1 MTLTAIG
8 HVDLSEPADRAS
20 IVGDTLIVERLT
32 VRDPELVDA
41 LMTWCSSYPGGP
53 DAAAEELPRHIT
65 RLLAIGSRVSEMGR
79 NSVAAELVTTA
90 SRNARDHIGEATR
103 DVAGSV
109 QRVRE
114 EMTTLVA
121 QFTAE
126 VRQSLDA
133 MFASDDSAVAAT
145 LKNTLRAQTDE
156 LAKNVTD
163 RIDATVSAT
172 LKTGLDG
179 HVTRIQETLG
189 QVRDHLIADEAA
201 TDAAA
206 AAANRSNL
214 KGTDFEDRMNLEVET
229 LAEEMSAEYLRTGQ
243 TPGSLKGEGSQLKGD
258 GVWVRDGAAVVLEFH
273 NGMSRSAAAATRA
286 DGWTGYLSTAMRN
299 RGASAALG
307 VVMSPDQNRGRVFR
321 EFGANMA
328 VLACDP
334 DNPDDLIR
342 LRFVLQVMGLVA
354 RNQLPS
360 AAGGDA
366 GSTLTDRIVIDLT
379 TARRALEDMRA
390 GMDAVTEIEKLAA
403 KTSQNAAALHER
415 AQALKLSLIAPLD
428 RAREAMESQAQLL
441 IPGGPAAGEPIGS
454 EEGNGDE
461 E

>member
-1 MTLTAIG
+1 
-8 HVDLSEPADRAS
+8 
-20 IVGDTLIVERLT
+20 
-32 VRDPELVDA
+32 
-41 LMTWCSSYPGGP
+41 
-53 DAAAEELPRHIT
+53 
-65 RLLAIGSRVSEMGR
+65 
-79 NSVAAELVTTA
+79 
-90 SRNARDHIGEATR
+90 
-103 DVAGSV
+103 
-109 QRVRE
+109 
-114 EMTTLVA
+114 
-121 QFTAE
+121 
-126 VRQSLDA
+126 
-133 MFASDDSAVAAT
+133 
-145 LKNTLRAQTDE
+145 
-156 LAKNVTD
+156 
-163 RIDATVSAT
+163 
-172 LKTGLDG
+172 
-179 HVTRIQETLG
+179 
-189 QVRDHLIADEAA
+189 
-201 TDAAA
+201 
-206 AAANRSNL
+206 
-214 KGTDFEDRMNLEVET
+214 
-229 LAEEMSAEYLRTGQ
+229 
-243 TPGSLKGEGSQLKGD
+243 
-258 GVWVRDGAAVVLEFH
+258 
-273 NGMSRSAAAATRA
+273 
-286 DGWTGYLSTAMRN
+286 
-299 RGASAALG
+299 
-307 VVMSPDQNRGRVFR
+307 MSPDQNRGRVFR

-354 RNQLPS
+354 RNQLPA